1 MQSRFITLCLAT
13 AMGPAAVM
21 AQSAPST
28 SSLTLYGKLDL
39 TMDTV
44 HFSGV
49 PARGAQTM
57 HYLSNDIS
65 YWGMTGSEDLGSGSR
80 AYFKLESG
88 LSMDTGVGSGGA
100 KLFDRE
106 SYLGYGA
113 SWGSIQV
120 GSQFS
125 PALFLQSKSDAY
137 ARHGNG
143 GGFTLTQQV
152 PGNVRGF
159 AGAGTLENA
168 IQYLSPRGSNVSV
181 RLMHVFSEKANAPKD
196 LGQYDAASLE
206 YANGPWFTGLAY
218 EDQTLAG
225 VTVGTTRSNRTLTA
239 GLTYDFK
246 VVKLFSYMMHN
257 KLEDAKDVNAYQAGF
272 AYPFGANTFRGT
284 YTTRKLEAT
293 PGGHA
298 QTFALGLYHNLSART
313 TLYTSFA
320 HMNNGDATNFGLWP
334 SMKSYL
340 PPVAAGGAGLPLG
353 GQDINSFAFGIRHTF

>member
-1 MQSRFITLCLAT
+1 MQNKFITLFLVT
-13 AMGPAAVM
+13 SMGPAAVM
-21 AQSAPST
+21 AQSAPG
-28 SSLTLYGKLDL
+28 SSVTLYGKLDL
-39 TMDTV
+39 AIDTV

-49 PARGAQTM
+49 PARAAQTM

-65 YWGMTGSEDLGSGSR
+65 YWGLLGNEDLGGGTR

-88 LSMDTGVGSGGA
+88 LSLDTGTNSGGT

-106 SYLGYGA
+106 SYVGYGA
-113 SWGSIQV
+113 GWGAIQV

-125 PALFLQSKSDAY
+125 PALFMQVKSDAY

-143 GGFTLTQQV
+143 GGFTLTQQT

-159 AGAGTLENA
+159 AGSATLENA
-168 IQYLSPRGSNVSV
+168 VQYLSPRGND
-181 RLMHVFSEKANAPKD
+181 FSFRFLHSFPEKSIAPKD

-206 YANGPWFTGLAY
+206 YANGPWFAGLTY

-225 VTVGTTRSNRTLTA
+225 LTATTTRSNRTLSA

-246 VVKLFSYMMHN
+246 VVKLFSYLMRN
-257 KLEDAKDVNAYQAGF
+257 KLEGAKDVNAYQAGF
-272 AYPFGANTFRGT
+272 TYPLGANTIRGT
-284 YTTRKLEAT
+284 YTTRRLEDTA
-293 PGGHA
+293 GGRA
-298 QTFALGLYHNLSART
+298 STFAFGYYHYLSTRT
-313 TLYTSFA
+313 TLYTSYA
-320 HMNNGDATNFGLWP
+320 HLNNGTATNLGIWP

-353 GQDINSFAFGIRHTF
+353 GQDINSVEIGIRHTF